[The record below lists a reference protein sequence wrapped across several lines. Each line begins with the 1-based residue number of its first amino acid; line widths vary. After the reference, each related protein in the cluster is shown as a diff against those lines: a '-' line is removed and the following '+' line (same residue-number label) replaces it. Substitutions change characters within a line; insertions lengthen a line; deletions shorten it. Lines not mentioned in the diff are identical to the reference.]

1 MAEDPRLQ
9 QSAEIHSR
17 RDLVRWCALFKSNN
31 FFTGLN
37 AAEASNGPCDVDV
50 TEQKR
55 LNEAREA
62 QHPVEEMGTLP
73 QRAAVGHGPRGL
85 QRKRRRLELLH
96 P

>member
-37 AAEASNGPCDVDV
+37 AAEASNGPCDCRCNRAKTV
-50 TEQKR
+50 ER
-55 LNEAREA
+55 GARDG
-62 QHPVEEMGTLP
+62 HPVEE
-73 QRAAVGHGPRGL
+73 VGSVS
-85 QRKRRRLELLH
+85 Q
-96 P
+96 